1 MTTYRSN
8 ARFISKNDNVECYEY
23 RGIQY
28 NIELDNQVPV
38 ELQHKYEQ
46 DFIDYYK
53 YKEYEAQI
61 QDYLEEEYEE
71 DLC

>member
-8 ARFISKNDNVECYEY
+8 ARFISKNGNVECYEY

-61 QDYLEEEYEE
+61 QDYLEEKYEE
-71 DLC
+71 DFC

>member
-8 ARFISKNDNVECYEY
+8 ARFISKKDNIECYEY

-46 DFIDYYK
+46 DFIDY
-53 YKEYEAQI
+53 
-61 QDYLEEEYEE
+61 
-71 DLC
+71 

>member
-8 ARFISKNDNVECYEY
+8 ARFISKKDNIECYEY
-23 RGIQY
+23 RGVQY

-46 DFIDYYK
+46 DFIDYT
-53 YKEYEAQI
+53 I
-61 QDYLEEEYEE
+61 RL
-71 DLC
+71 DLNEIKSKIDKNVM